1 MKNFLVDLKSRGII
15 NNITNEEKVIK
26 AFEQGKGIYVGFDP
40 SAESLHLGNY
50 TMIMFLKRLSR
61 NNIKTYA
68 LVGGA
73 TGMIGDPS
81 GKSNERNLLDEKKVE
96 INKQFIKKQLEK
108 FSESESLDNYDHFKD
123 MNFLTFL
130 RTAGKLINVNYMLEK
145 ESINTRLE
153 TGISFTEFAYTLIQ
167 GYDFLYLYENKDIY
181 LQAGGS
187 DQWGNITT
195 GIEMIRKNSD
205 LETQAAGLTLNLLLK
220 SDGNKFGK
228 SEKGAIFLDEKLT
241 SPYEMYQF
249 LINQNDTDVIK
260 LLNFL
265 TLIPTSEIKE
275 IQKKSLANPKERIA
289 QKILAQDIVINVHGK
304 EKYNQSLKISDV
316 LFSGN
321 IIDLTSDEINMIF
334 NTIPSIELT
343 NNNFN
348 LKEVLT
354 LLEFS
359 TSNKTA
365 RELIKNSSIEI
376 NGYKID
382 DENMIINNEHVIV
395 SNYTIFKKGKKNY
408 KLIKWISE

>member
-1 MKNFLVDLKSRGII
+1 MKNFLEDLKSRGII
-15 NNITNEEKVIK
+15 NNITNEKKVIK

>member
-1 MKNFLVDLKSRGII
+1 MKNFLDDLKSRGII
-15 NNITNEEKVIK
+15 NNITNEDKVIK
-26 AFEQGKGIYVGFDP
+26 AFENQKGIYVGFDP

-81 GKSNERNLLDEKKVE
+81 GKSDERNLLDANKVE
-96 INKQFIKKQLEK
+96 NNKKFIKEQLEK
-108 FSESESLDNYDHFKD
+108 FSESEILDNYDHFKD
-123 MNFLTFL
+123 INFLTFL

-145 ESINTRLE
+145 ESISTRLE

-167 GYDFLYLYENKDIY
+167 GYDFLHLYENKNIY

-195 GIEMIRKNSD
+195 GIEMIRKNQNT
-205 LETQAAGLTLNLLLK
+205 ETFAAGLTLNLLLK
-220 SDGNKFGK
+220 SDGKKFGK
-228 SEKGAIFLDEKLT
+228 SEKEAIFLEEKLT

-249 LINQNDTDVIK
+249 LINQNDSDVIK

-265 TLIPTSEIKE
+265 TLIPTNDIKE
-275 IQKKSLANPKERIA
+275 IAEKSLANPREKIA
-289 QKILAQDIVINVHGK
+289 QNILAEDIVINVHGK
-304 EKYNQSLKISDV
+304 EKYEQSLKISKT

-321 IIDLTSDEINMIF
+321 ILDLTTDEIKMIF
-334 NTIPSIELT
+334 NTIPSMQLV
-343 NNNFN
+343 NNDYN
-348 LKEVLT
+348 LKDILT
-354 LLEFS
+354 LAEFS

-365 RELIKNSSIEI
+365 RELINNNSIEI
-376 NGYKID
+376 NGKKIN
-382 DENMIINNEHVIV
+382 DENTIINNQSIIV
-395 SNYTIFKKGKKNY
+395 KDYTIIKKGKKNY
-408 KLIKWISE
+408 KLIKWINE

>member
-1 MKNFLVDLKSRGII
+1 MKNFLQDLKSREII

-26 AFEQGKGIYVGFDP
+26 AFEEGKGIYVGFDP

-96 INKQFIKKQLEK
+96 INKQFIKEQLEK
-108 FSESESLDNYDHFKD
+108 FSESKSLDNYDHFKD

-153 TGISFTEFAYTLIQ
+153 TGISFTEFSYTLIQ
-167 GYDFLYLYENKDIY
+167 GYDFLHLYENKDIY

-195 GIEMIRKNSD
+195 GIEMIRKNSNS
-205 LETQAAGLTLNLLLK
+205 ETYAAGLTLNLLLK
-220 SDGNKFGK
+220 SDGKKFGK
-228 SEKGAIFLDEKLT
+228 SEKGAIFLNEKLT

-265 TLIPTSEIKE
+265 TLIPTDEIKE
-275 IQKKSLANPKERIA
+275 IKEKSLANPKERIA
-289 QKILAQDIVINVHGK
+289 QKILAEDIVVNVHGK

-321 IIDLTSDEINMIF
+321 IIDLTADEIKMIF
-334 NTIPSIELT
+334 NTIPSIELI
-343 NNNFN
+343 NKDFN

-365 RELIKNSSIEI
+365 RELINNSSIEVNGHKI
-376 NGYKID
+376 N
-382 DENMIINNEHVIV
+382 DENMIINNQHTILT
-395 SNYTIFKKGKKNY
+395 NYTIFKKGKKNY
-408 KLIKWISE
+408 KLIKWIIE

>member
-1 MKNFLVDLKSRGII
+1 MKNFLQDLKSREII

-26 AFEQGKGIYVGFDP
+26 AFEEGKGIYVGFDP

-96 INKQFIKKQLEK
+96 INKQFIKEQLEK
-108 FSESESLDNYDHFKD
+108 FSESKSLDNYDHFKD

-153 TGISFTEFAYTLIQ
+153 TGISFTEFSYTLIQ
-167 GYDFLYLYENKDIY
+167 GYDFLHLYENKDIY

-195 GIEMIRKNSD
+195 GIEMIRKNSNS
-205 LETQAAGLTLNLLLK
+205 ETYAAGITLNLLLK
-220 SDGNKFGK
+220 SDGKKFGK
-228 SEKGAIFLDEKLT
+228 SEKGAIFLNEKLT

-265 TLIPTSEIKE
+265 TLIPTDEIKE
-275 IQKKSLANPKERIA
+275 IKEKSLANPKERIA
-289 QKILAQDIVINVHGK
+289 QKILAEDIVVNVHGK

-321 IIDLTSDEINMIF
+321 IIDLTADEIKMIF
-334 NTIPSIELT
+334 NTIPSIELI
-343 NNNFN
+343 NKDFN

-365 RELIKNSSIEI
+365 RELINNSSIEVNGHKI
-376 NGYKID
+376 N
-382 DENMIINNEHVIV
+382 DENMIINNQHTILT
-395 SNYTIFKKGKKNY
+395 NYTIFKKGKKNY
-408 KLIKWISE
+408 KLIKWIIE

>member
-1 MKNFLVDLKSRGII
+1 MKNFLQDLKSREII

-26 AFEQGKGIYVGFDP
+26 AFEEGKGIYVGFDP

-96 INKQFIKKQLEK
+96 INKQFIKEQLEK
-108 FSESESLDNYDHFKD
+108 FSESKSLDNYDHFKD

-153 TGISFTEFAYTLIQ
+153 TGISFTEFSYTLIQ
-167 GYDFLYLYENKDIY
+167 GYDFLHLYETKDIY

-195 GIEMIRKNSD
+195 GIEMIRKNSNS
-205 LETQAAGLTLNLLLK
+205 ETYAAGITLNLLLK
-220 SDGNKFGK
+220 SDGKKFGK
-228 SEKGAIFLDEKLT
+228 SEKGAIFLNEKLT

-265 TLIPTSEIKE
+265 TLIPTDEIKE
-275 IQKKSLANPKERIA
+275 IKEKSLANPKERIA
-289 QKILAQDIVINVHGK
+289 QKILAEDIVVNVHGK

-321 IIDLTSDEINMIF
+321 IIDLTADEIKMIF
-334 NTIPSIELT
+334 NTIPSIELI
-343 NNNFN
+343 NKDFN

-365 RELIKNSSIEI
+365 RELINNSSIEVNGHKI
-376 NGYKID
+376 N
-382 DENMIINNEHVIV
+382 DENMIINNQHTILT
-395 SNYTIFKKGKKNY
+395 NYTIFKKGKKNY
-408 KLIKWISE
+408 KLIKWIIE